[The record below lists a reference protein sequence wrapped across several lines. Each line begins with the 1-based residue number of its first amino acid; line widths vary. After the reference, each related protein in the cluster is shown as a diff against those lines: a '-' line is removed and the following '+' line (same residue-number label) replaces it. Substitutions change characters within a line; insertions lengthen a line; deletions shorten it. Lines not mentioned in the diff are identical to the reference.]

1 MLKVGLI
8 KTKKEFIENL
18 NKDEIQKK
26 IEFFNSEV
34 ARMRREQIDL
44 ENKKKKEI
52 YNIKVKYE
60 MEGRKEMEEKAI
72 EIAMDTPDSAD
83 IEEN

>member
-1 MLKVGLI
+1 MLKIGLI

-18 NKDEIQKK
+18 NKEEIEKK
-26 IEFFNSEV
+26 IEFYNNEIS
-34 ARMRREQIDL
+34 RMKKEQIDL

-60 MEGRKEMEEKAI
+60 MEGRK
-72 EIAMDTPDSAD
+72 
-83 IEEN
+83 